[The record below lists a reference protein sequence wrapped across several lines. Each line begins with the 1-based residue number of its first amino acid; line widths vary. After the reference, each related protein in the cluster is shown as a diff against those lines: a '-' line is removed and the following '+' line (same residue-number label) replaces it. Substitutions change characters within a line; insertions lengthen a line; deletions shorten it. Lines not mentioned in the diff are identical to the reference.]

1 MSRKGYEW
9 MEKNTLKYSPLLF
22 TINYIY
28 NLKEALKWPQLTA
41 YFDSIFDL
49 TVNRSHAISHWTLHG
64 VMAFNDTF
72 DNILVI
78 WSRQLYWWGKPE
90 YSKKSTDLSQVTDKL
105 YHIMLYR
112 EHLAMSGIQVHVSG
126 NRIWLHRY
134 L

>member
-49 TVNRSHAISHWTLHG
+49 TVNRSHAISHWTLRL
-64 VMAFNDTF
+64 TT
-72 DNILVI
+72 L
-78 WSRQLYWWGKPE
+78 
-90 YSKKSTDLSQVTDKL
+90 ST
-105 YHIMLYR
+105 IF
-112 EHLAMSGIQVHVSG
+112 
-126 NRIWLHRY
+126 
-134 L
+134 